1 MEFFLDCLPCLLRQ
15 VLEASRLATDRT
27 EVHEQIMEEATKILA
42 GYKEFPNSPA
52 LASVLH
58 AVVKKQTGVADPYHE
73 VKRANIQ
80 EALTVY
86 PFLQSFLA
94 EQTDRLYW
102 ALKIAA
108 TGNIID
114 AAVGKT
120 RNLKEILEQ
129 ELAKQ
134 FALCDLEQFKKELA
148 TAGHLLIIGD
158 NAGETVFDRLIMEYF
173 SDLTITYAVR
183 GEPVINDATV
193 EDVRVSGFAPRI
205 NVVSTGGRSPGLILD
220 ECAEEFRALFYR
232 ADLVISKG
240 QGNYEALMD
249 EERRSLYFLL
259 KAKCPMLAEKLGVQ
273 VNDYVFKWN
282 GR

>member
-1 MEFFLDCLPCLLRQ
+1 M
-15 VLEASRLATDRT
+15 ATDRT

-80 EALTVY
+80 EALAVY